1 MQITSALLKQ
11 LCPTSKSTIVDG
23 VSKYLTQYS
32 DQYELNTKLRMAHFL
47 AQAAHESAHFRTLEE
62 YADGSKYEGRVKDLG
77 NTQFGDGVRFKGRGI
92 FQVTGRA
99 NYKKYGDKIGVD
111 LISNPKLAADPE
123 NSVRTALEYWKD
135 HGLNVLADQD
145 MIKEITRRI
154 NGGYNGLDERLSYLV
169 KAKRLLI
176 SVSS

>member
-1 MQITSALLKQ
+1 MQITSELLKK
-11 LCPTSKSTIVDG
+11 LCPTSKRTIIDG

-32 DQYELNTKLRMAHFL
+32 DAYELNTKLRMAHFL
-47 AQAAHESAHFRTLEE
+47 AQAAHESAHFGTLTE
-62 YADGSKYEGRVKDLG
+62 YATGQAYEGRKDLG
-77 NTQFGDGVRFKGRGI
+77 NTQQGDGVRFKGRGI

-111 LISNPKLAADPE
+111 LVSNPALAADPE

-145 MIKEITRRI
+145 MIKAITRKI

-169 KAKRLLI
+169 KVKLLLN